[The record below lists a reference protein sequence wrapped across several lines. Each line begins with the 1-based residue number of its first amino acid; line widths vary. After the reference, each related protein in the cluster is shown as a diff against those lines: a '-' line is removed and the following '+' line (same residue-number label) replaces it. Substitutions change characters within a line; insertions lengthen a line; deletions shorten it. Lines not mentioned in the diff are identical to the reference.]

1 MAVRIIEMT
10 RQDRKRTEAHTVRY
24 NNEVRK
30 VKKLKKKKP
39 KIRRFFDW
47 YLLAYIILIL
57 SFGLVMLFSASVYS
71 TQGETGRVGALFFKQ
86 LKLIG
91 FGLIVMIAVSFIPF
105 KPNVLVKLVWL
116 LYILSIILM
125 FLVPKYG
132 IESHNAKRW
141 LEIGGQNFQPSELAK
156 LSVILLIPARMVQL
170 EKAKRNAK
178 EIFANVLVIGFLP
191 AVMAWKF
198 TDNLSTGI
206 IIAAISLGVWAMSRP
221 NPLPFVIAILVILA
235 VAYVFAYYKGGDLA
249 ASIGSET
256 ELGSFRYRRI
266 VAWRDPYKFILGSG
280 WQVIQGLYAIGSGGL
295 LGKGLGRSTQKFNN
309 IPEASNDF
317 IFSIICEEMG
327 FFGALLVVLL
337 FLAILYR
344 LVFIAGNTRNQYAY
358 YILIGIF
365 LHISVQVIFNISV
378 VLNLIPTTGVS
389 LPFISSGGTASI
401 LLLFEMGIAL
411 SISHSIV
418 LND

>member
-1 MAVRIIEMT
+1 MIRQNNRNRVEVNTARCNRNKRI
-10 RQDRKRTEAHTVRY
+10 
-24 NNEVRK
+24 
-30 VKKLKKKKP
+30 KKLKKKP
-39 KIRRFFDW
+39 KVRRFYDW

-71 TQGETGRVGALFFKQ
+71 TQGETGQVGALFFKQ

-91 FGLIVMIAVSFIPF
+91 FGFFVMIGVSFIPF
-105 KPNVLVKLVWL
+105 KPNVLIKFVWL
-116 LYILSIILM
+116 LYILSIVLM

-141 LEIGGQNFQPSELAK
+141 LEIANQRFQPSELAK
-156 LSVILLIPARMVQL
+156 LAVILLVPARIVQL
-170 EKAKRNAK
+170 EKLKRNAK
-178 EIFANVLVIGFLP
+178 EILANVIVIGFLP

-206 IIAAISLGVWAMSRP
+206 IIASIAVGIWAMSRP
-221 NPLPFVIAILVILA
+221 NPFPHVLFILVVLA
-235 VAYVFAYYKGGDLA
+235 VAYALAYYKGGNLA
-249 ASIGSET
+249 ANIDSEA
-256 ELGSFRYRRI
+256 ELSSFRYRRI

-344 LVFIAGNTRNQYAY
+344 LVFIAGNTRNKYAY